1 MLVETGTDRTYVADM
16 SAPTPAFVQMTRPY
30 ALPPQ
35 EIAAANGVDQPWLA
49 TVTKSGTVLVYPLV
63 ASATAPVPTVVMPKF
78 TTEPLEVAIGGRSAP
93 GKPPAVVVAG
103 GIYHVSMS
111 VKAPGASSYPSPHE
125 AGLGSKCFRPANSP
139 SGAPPSVAPNGSGS
153 YAAAWIDGCWVQFAG
168 GALTTQGDYGAGAVG
183 AIDAGYN
190 ATDTSPGS
198 DAVVLLGPRP
208 ATMFATAGVGVMKL
222 AGSAGGFPVA
232 LTDPTVV
239 ATAGHASA
247 SGGLATDGVTASSV
261 HQTTFGSN
269 GGGMLASATD
279 VGGAVSTDG
288 GTSFVRATYGRA
300 ISVGWWH
307 GASGDWLLFGQGVF
321 GSDPKLIAGFLNWT
335 SSTPAAV
342 GGNMLGSSSS
352 ELAGYPVPPIYVDAI
367 AGVPGQDVA
376 FVAADAYGDDYI
388 TGGTGGLRRITL
400 APGPQITSVTAI
412 GNTVISNGGP
422 LAYCSP
428 SGSASSVRDV
438 LLMLADDWSGGS
450 IYRVTGAT
458 GASPTV
464 TKVLDVPGPGPDG
477 AGALQL
483 DCATGTLWVASG
495 APGAGLLESTD
506 GGLTFSSIP
515 VGDPGG
521 SPGQIRAVAVTPGN
535 PRSLMVGDGEGFIQ
549 RSIDAGKSWTLVN
562 DPAVDVNLTKPRD
575 QSGGIWDLVLP
586 A

>member
-1 MLVETGTDRTYVADM
+1 MWFCRRHRCFPAMALVAPVIAGAAVAIGMVSADPVRAGTLRGRVISAGQPVHGAFVSVVGAHGRSATVSGANGAFSFTLPDGNYRLGSDEVGFRTTVMDANVAGTSVHDIAVSPSGTILREAPIFGGGNNVVADGTPGVFYLSGDNPGGVYRTTDWGGTWTQVSLPRDNPQGGLAASGGHLVIATSGFPGEVAVSSFADARVFYSTDYGVTWSVVGNSQTANRLAWGHAGSRSVLVETGTDRTYVADM

-139 SGAPPSVAPNGSGS
+139 SGAPPSVAPNSSGS

-239 ATAGHASA
+239 AMAGHASA

-261 HQTTFGSN
+261 HQTTFGPT

-288 GTSFVRATYGRA
+288 GVVRARHLRSRDLGGLVARRKRR
-300 ISVGWWH
+300 
-307 GASGDWLLFGQGVF
+307 L
-321 GSDPKLIAGFLNWT
+321 
-335 SSTPAAV
+335 AAV
-342 GGNMLGSSSS
+342 R
-352 ELAGYPVPPIYVDAI
+352 A
-367 AGVPGQDVA
+367 
-376 FVAADAYGDDYI
+376 
-388 TGGTGGLRRITL
+388 R
-400 APGPQITSVTAI
+400 SV
-412 GNTVISNGGP
+412 
-422 LAYCSP
+422 
-428 SGSASSVRDV
+428 
-438 LLMLADDWSGGS
+438 W
-450 IYRVTGAT
+450 
-458 GASPTV
+458 
-464 TKVLDVPGPGPDG
+464 
-477 AGALQL
+477 
-483 DCATGTLWVASG
+483 
-495 APGAGLLESTD
+495 
-506 GGLTFSSIP
+506 F
-515 VGDPGG
+515 
-521 SPGQIRAVAVTPGN
+521 
-535 PRSLMVGDGEGFIQ
+535 
-549 RSIDAGKSWTLVN
+549 
-562 DPAVDVNLTKPRD
+562 
-575 QSGGIWDLVLP
+575 
-586 A
+586 